1 MKYSV
6 MHGIT
11 GRTQEEWQVTEC
23 DTLRDAIEAEAEYI
37 ERTTQERGGYAYV
50 CVETDDGIEV
60 MDGTWIDLD
69 AGDNCAKA
77 RALRGLL
84 NA

>member
-23 DTLRDAIEAEAEYI
+23 NTLRDAIEAEADYI
-37 ERTTQERGGYAYV
+37 QRTTQELTGYAYV
-50 CVETDDGIEV
+50 CTQTDDGIEV

-69 AGDNCAKA
+69 AGDNGAKA
-77 RALRGLL
+77 HALRELI
-84 NA
+84 NV